1 MLIEYEDMFP
11 TQATVATAV
20 VPASS
25 ASSADADAPAV
36 VPAGDS
42 RRLRD
47 LAEDQEDTTS
57 YNCVSEIKKRN

>member
-11 TQATVATAV
+11 IQATVATAV
-20 VPASS
+20 VSDTD
-25 ASSADADAPAV
+25 ASSADADADA
-36 VPAGDS
+36 AGGS

-47 LAEDQEDTTS
+47 LAEDQVDTTS